1 MCPIVAWKTKFGNF
15 VRRRSLLTIRHFQ
28 PSWWNCVLRCR
39 NTSIGSEHWPF
50 GNWPGKG
57 PVETK
62 PENEQAERL
71 RELTARIATEQD
83 HDKFTSLVE
92 ELNRILDG
100 ENGKQHKSA
109 DA

>member
-1 MCPIVAWKTKFGNF
+1 
-15 VRRRSLLTIRHFQ
+15 
-28 PSWWNCVLRCR
+28 
-39 NTSIGSEHWPF
+39 
-50 GNWPGKG
+50 
-57 PVETK
+57 VETT

-100 ENGKQHKSA
+100 EKSQQHKSA

>member
-1 MCPIVAWKTKFGNF
+1 M
-15 VRRRSLLTIRHFQ
+15 
-28 PSWWNCVLRCR
+28 
-39 NTSIGSEHWPF
+39 
-50 GNWPGKG
+50 
-57 PVETK
+57 ETK
-62 PENEQAERL
+62 PEIEQAERL

-100 ENGKQHKSA
+100 EKSQQHKPA